1 MKNILKI
8 IQWPLIVIIANFIA
22 YSTHEPLFKYFA
34 WFLDAIAILVVLYWS
49 VGFFIVA
56 KEVWQ
61 DGRKT
66 NIQKLEKHKEGDL

>member
-8 IQWPLIVIIANFIA
+8 IQWPLIIIIANFIA

-34 WFLDAIAILVVLYWS
+34 WFLDAIALLVVLYWG

-61 DGRKT
+61 DGRTIK
-66 NIQKLEKHKEGDL
+66 IKKEEYKEGDL